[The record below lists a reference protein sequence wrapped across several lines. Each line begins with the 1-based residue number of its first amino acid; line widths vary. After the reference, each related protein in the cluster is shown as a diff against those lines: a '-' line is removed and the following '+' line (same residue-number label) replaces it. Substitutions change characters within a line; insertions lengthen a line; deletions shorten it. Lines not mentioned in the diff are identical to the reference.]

1 MYYKVLIVEDD
12 PMVSMINE
20 QYVNRNKAFRVVE
33 KCKDGKSALEYLE
46 NNDVDLI
53 VLDVYMPLMDGFETL
68 RQIRKNKKSV
78 DIIMV
83 TAANDRASLE
93 EALHLGVVDYLVK
106 PFTYDRFRIALD
118 KYVSHLAV
126 LKDLDTLNQ
135 KNIDF
140 IIENSHKKSEELY
153 PKGIQ
158 EKTMQIILDEMKK
171 NPSRWTTGDE
181 IAERIGLTGVTVRKY
196 LNYLTEKGI
205 LLSEIDYE
213 TGGRPCMRYR
223 LST

>member
-1 MYYKVLIVEDD
+1 
-12 PMVSMINE
+12 
-20 QYVNRNKAFRVVE
+20 
-33 KCKDGKSALEYLE
+33 
-46 NNDVDLI
+46 
-53 VLDVYMPLMDGFETL
+53 
-68 RQIRKNKKSV
+68 
-78 DIIMV
+78 MV

-118 KYVSHLAV
+118 KYVSQVAA

-140 IIENSHKKSEELY
+140 IIENAHKKSEELY

-158 EKTMQIILDEMKK
+158 EKTLQTILDEMKK
-171 NPSRWTTGDE
+171 NPSKWMTGDE
-181 IAERIGLTGVTVRKY
+181 IAERIGLTGVTVRRY
-196 LNYLTEKGI
+196 LNHLTEKGI

-223 LST
+223 LSK

>member
-20 QYVNRNKAFRVVE
+20 QYVNRNKAFRVVQ

-118 KYVSHLAV
+118 KYVSQVAA

-140 IIENSHKKSEELY
+140 IIENAHKKSEELY

-158 EKTMQIILDEMKK
+158 EKTLQTILDEMKK
-171 NPSRWTTGDE
+171 NSSKWMTGDE
-181 IAERIGLTGVTVRKY
+181 IAERIGLTGVTVRRY
-196 LNYLTEKGI
+196 LNHLTEKGI

-223 LST
+223 VSE